1 MKQINLKEGEATNI
15 TAIKENGFVLS
26 VKKFA
31 NENGKIVELDLLT
44 GKTKDHNL
52 VPYLENGKER

>member
-44 GKTKDHNL
+44 GKTKDQ
-52 VPYLENGKER
+52 